1 MRRGAKL
8 TGRIHIGL
16 NVRRLS
22 VVAVALIALM
32 VVAGCGSDPE
42 PTPVP
47 TAVPAPTAT
56 PTPEPTPAPSAATL
70 ENLFITDTT
79 TGRDVM
85 SRLSEAE
92 TDCIRS
98 ALGEEVYGA
107 VLNIPMLRL
116 MRETGAAGGGSF
128 LGCLT
133 EDNIVLMGLVLLD
146 ANRGTADPEARECT
160 IAVARAN
167 PDIVRIR
174 FALLR
179 PPLDTLDAEAVFN
192 SSKESFECMSP
203 TDRATVLVNLTERLD
218 QEDTFSGED
227 VIALLSQGEASCIR
241 EGLGEEQYA
250 GFLDATVTEAFAPS
264 ASLLECISPE
274 SQQRLFAVFSASRVE
289 GLRPEAVACMSG
301 AVAGS
306 PNLLAIGFGT
316 FDADQL
322 NESELAQLGDD
333 AAKLFECLNEEE
345 VLQVLTLPAVVE

>member
-1 MRRGAKL
+1 M
-8 TGRIHIGL
+8 TGRIHVGL
-16 NVRRLS
+16 NIRRLFA
-22 VVAVALIALM
+22 VALALIALL
-32 VVAGCGSDPE
+32 VIAGCGSDPE

-47 TAVPAPTAT
+47 TVAPAPTST
-56 PTPEPTPAPSAATL
+56 PTPEPTPAPSAETL
-70 ENLFITDTT
+70 ENLFITDAT

-92 TDCIRS
+92 TDCIRT

-107 VLNIPMLRL
+107 VLNIPMERL

-128 LGCLT
+128 LRCLT
-133 EDNIVLMGLVLLD
+133 DDNVVLMGLVMLD

-192 SSKESFECMSP
+192 STKESFECMSP
-203 TDRATVLVNLTERLD
+203 ADRAAVLVRLTERLD
-218 QEDTFSGED
+218 QEDTFSGQD
-227 VIALLSQGEASCIR
+227 VINLLSEGEASCIR

-250 GFLDATVTEAFAPS
+250 GFLNATVTEAFAPS
-264 ASLLECISPE
+264 ASLLECITPD
-274 SQQRLFAVFSASRVE
+274 SQTRLFATFSASRVE
-289 GLRPEAVACMSG
+289 GLRPEAVACMSS
-301 AVAGS
+301 AVADS
-306 PNLLAIGFGT
+306 ANLLAIGFGT
-316 FDADQL
+316 LDVDQL
-322 NESELAQLGDD
+322 NENELTQLGDD
-333 AAKLFECLNEEE
+333 AAKLFECLNEDE